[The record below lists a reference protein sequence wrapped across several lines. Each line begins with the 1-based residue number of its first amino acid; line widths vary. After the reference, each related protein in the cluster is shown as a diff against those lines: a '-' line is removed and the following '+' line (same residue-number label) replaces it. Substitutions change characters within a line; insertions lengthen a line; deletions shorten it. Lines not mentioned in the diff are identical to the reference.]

1 MIKRSILLLL
11 AVLAACSPTRT
22 TVPTPPA
29 TLTPRQTAFLDTLE
43 QRTFAWFWERTNP
56 VNGLTPDRW
65 PTKSFSSVAAIGF
78 ALTAYPIG
86 VERGYVTRS
95 QAADRTLTTL
105 RFMYRAP
112 QGEQTTGI
120 TGYKGFFYHFLD
132 MATGLRF
139 EKVELSTR
147 ALSGSSLPSR

>member
-1 MIKRSILLLL
+1 MKRSILLVF
-11 AVLAACSPTRT
+11 AVVSACSPTAT
-22 TVPTPPA
+22 TVPAPQGN
-29 TLTPRQTAFLDTLE
+29 LTARQAAFLDTLE
-43 QRTFAWFWERTNP
+43 HRTFDWFWEKTNAS
-56 VNGLTPDRW
+56 NGLTLDRW

-86 VERGYVTRS
+86 VERGWITRT

-112 QGEQTTGI
+112 QSDQPAQV

-132 MATGLRF
+132 MDT
-139 EKVELSTR
+139 
-147 ALSGSSLPSR
+147 